1 MEKVRIRDLAKDLG
15 METSKEII
23 AFLEKIGARG
33 KSASSNLE
41 GDLIERVKGHFKKPA
56 PSPLPP
62 PTTVLTRSDGVM
74 ERRSQKVILRR
85 GAPVPPPTVVL
96 DKLEEASM
104 EETAAAEAAPQPL
117 EAIPPAVAEEIAPV
131 EAHAAEVAEVEAD
144 PQMLIQ
150 PQPQAQIQEQDH
162 NVVSGTPEAAP
173 EPVSQPVPQPEEQQ
187 PAGEQPVRVVEG
199 SEVAPKPDEARK
211 EKEKKWKKNKPH
223 EKKVQKG
230 VLKQNIIKEVLGE
243 PEAEGKKSEVAAPPV
258 VDVEASNVRHFQPPN
273 RHGKRKG
280 KPVKEKKPP
289 STLPPRPSKRLL
301 KIEEVVTVGELAHRM
316 GIKAADVIKKL
327 IEMGMPST
335 LNQLLDADTAGIL
348 AQEYGFE
355 VENISPEMESLI
367 DQEEDKEEDLLPR
380 SPVITIMGHVDHG
393 KTTLLDA
400 VRESKVTETEA
411 GGITQH
417 IGAYE
422 VEHGGRRLVVLDTPG
437 HEAFTA
443 MRARGASV
451 TDIVVLVVG
460 ADDGV
465 MPQTIEAIDHA
476 KAANVPIVVAVN
488 KIDKPGAQPDRIR
501 QQLSDHGLI
510 PEEWGGTTLYA
521 NVSAKKRVGIS
532 ELLELVLLQ
541 ADVLELK
548 SNPKKFA
555 RGTVIESRLEKGRG
569 PVATVLVLGGTLR
582 VGDAIVTGSHYGR
595 VRALINCKGKRLDE
609 AIPGTPVEIQGL
621 IGLPE
626 AGNKFAVL
634 KDERTARQ
642 IALHRVEKDRERVIS
657 RPRISLEDL
666 HRKIDAGEMKDLNIV
681 IKSDVQGSMEAL
693 QFSLAKLG
701 TDKVKVKVIH
711 AGVGGISESD
721 VMLASASS
729 AVVIGFNV
737 RPETKGVE
745 LAEREGIDIRLYS
758 IIYDVVDD
766 IKKAMEGLLDP
777 TLKEVVQGRAEVRNT
792 FHISKIG
799 TIAGCGVIS
808 GKITRN
814 SNARL
819 LRDNVVIYD
828 GKLSSLK
835 RFKDD
840 VREVAEGYE
849 CGLGI
854 ENYNDIQVGD
864 QIEAYIIEKIAGTL

>member
-1 MEKVRIRDLAKDLG
+1 MDKVRIRDLAKDLG
-15 METSKEII
+15 METSREII
-23 AFLEKIGARG
+23 AFLEKIGAKG

-41 GDLIERVKGHFKKPA
+41 GDLIERVKGHFKRPA
-56 PSPLPP
+56 PPP
-62 PTTVLTRSDGVM
+62 PPPQTTVLTRSDGVL

-85 GAPVPPPTVVL
+85 GVPTPPAPPVSEKPEEGPSAEAPHAEAPPSPSA
-96 DKLEEASM
+96 DE
-104 EETAAAEAAPQPL
+104 AAALAARAVSAAPSAAQ
-117 EAIPPAVAEEIAPV
+117 EPPAVAA
-131 EAHAAEVAEVEAD
+131 
-144 PQMLIQ
+144 
-150 PQPQAQIQEQDH
+150 
-162 NVVSGTPEAAP
+162 SGEAAP
-173 EPVSQPVPQPEEQQ
+173 ATAAEGAAEEAPAAEGEP
-187 PAGEQPVRVVEG
+187 ALRVVEKP
-199 SEVAPKPDEARK
+199 VTAPKPEDARK

-230 VLKQNIIKEVLGE
+230 VLKQTIIKEVLE
-243 PEAEGKKSEVAAPPV
+243 DPEAEAKKAAGQVVQPPEAEPAV
-258 VDVEASNVRHFQPPN
+258 VRQFQPT
-273 RHGKRKG
+273 RVSKRRG
-280 KPVKEKKPP
+280 RPVKEKKVP
-289 STLPPRPSKRLL
+289 STQPPKASKRHL
-301 KIEEVVTVGELAHRM
+301 KIEEVITVGDLAHRM

-355 VENISPEMESLI
+355 VENVAPEMESLI
-367 DQEEDKEEDLLPR
+367 DQEVDKEEDLRPR
-380 SPVITIMGHVDHG
+380 APVVTIMGHVDHG

-400 VRESKVTETEA
+400 IRESKVTESEA

-422 VEHGGRRLVVLDTPG
+422 VEHNNRRLVILDTPG

-465 MPQTIEAIDHA
+465 MPQTVEAIDHA

-501 QQLSDHGLI
+501 QQLSDRGLI

-521 NVSAKKRVGIS
+521 NVSAKRRVGIN

-548 SNPKKFA
+548 SNPTKLA
-555 RGTVIESRLEKGRG
+555 RGTVLESRLEKGRG
-569 PVATVLVLGGTLR
+569 PVATVLVLDGTLK

-609 AIPGTPVEIQGL
+609 AAPGTPAEIQGL
-621 IGLPE
+621 TGLPE

-642 IALHRVEKDRERVIS
+642 IALHRSEKERERVVA
-657 RPRISLEDL
+657 RPRMSLEDL
-666 HRKIDAGEMKDLNIV
+666 HKKIDAGEVKDLNIV

-693 QFSLAKLG
+693 QFSLGKLG

-711 AGVGGISESD
+711 SGVGGISESD

-729 AVVIGFNV
+729 AVIIGFNV
-737 RPETKGVE
+737 RPEAKGAE
-745 LAEREGIDIRLYS
+745 LAEREGVDIRLYS

-766 IKKAMEGLLDP
+766 IKKAMEGLLEP

-814 SNARL
+814 SNVRL
-819 LRDNVVIYD
+819 LRDNVVVFD

-840 VREVAEGYE
+840 VREVLEGFE

-864 QIEAYIIEKIAGTL
+864 QVEAYTIEKIAGTLV

>member
-1 MEKVRIRDLAKDLG
+1 A
-15 METSKEII
+15 ET
-23 AFLEKIGARG
+23 
-33 KSASSNLE
+33 
-41 GDLIERVKGHFKKPA
+41 VKTEA
-56 PSPLPP
+56 
-62 PTTVLTRSDGVM
+62 
-74 ERRSQKVILRR
+74 ESQVQ
-85 GAPVPPPTVVL
+85 
-96 DKLEEASM
+96 DFS
-104 EETAAAEAAPQPL
+104 EAAQAISEPASQLATQP
-117 EAIPPAVAEEIAPV
+117 E
-131 EAHAAEVAEVEAD
+131 
-144 PQMLIQ
+144 
-150 PQPQAQIQEQDH
+150 
-162 NVVSGTPEAAP
+162 
-173 EPVSQPVPQPEEQQ
+173 PQPESQPEQ
-187 PAGEQPVRVVEG
+187 PAADSSVRVVEKP
-199 SEVAPKPDEARK
+199 VTAPKPEDARK

-230 VLKQNIIKEVLGE
+230 VLKQNIIKEVLEE
-243 PEAEGKKSEVAAPPV
+243 PDAAGVKKQEVATPPV
-258 VDVEASNVRHFQPPN
+258 AEADASTVRQFQPS
-273 RHGKRKG
+273 RLSKRKG
-280 KPVKEKKPP
+280 KPVKEKKVP
-289 STLPPRPSKRLL
+289 STLPPKASKRLL

-355 VENISPEMESLI
+355 VENITPEMESLI
-367 DQEEDKEEDLLPR
+367 DQEEDKEEDLHPR
-380 SPVITIMGHVDHG
+380 PPVITIMGHVDHG

-400 VRESKVTETEA
+400 IRESKVTETEA

-422 VEHGGRRLVVLDTPG
+422 VEHSDRRLVVLDTPG

-451 TDIVVLVVG
+451 TDIVVLVVS

-465 MPQTIEAIDHA
+465 MPQTVEAIDHA

-501 QQLSDHGLI
+501 QQLSDYSLL

-521 NVSAKKRVGIS
+521 NVSAKKREGIS
-532 ELLELVLLQ
+532 ELLELLLLQ
-541 ADVLELK
+541 ADVLELR

-609 AIPGTPVEIQGL
+609 ASPGTPVEIQGL
-621 IGLPE
+621 IGLPD

-634 KDERTARQ
+634 RDERTARQ
-642 IALHRVEKDRERVIS
+642 IAQHRVEKERERVIS
-657 RPRISLEDL
+657 RPRISLEEL

-701 TDKVKVKVIH
+701 TDKVKVRVIH

-737 RPETKGVE
+737 RPEAKGAE

-814 SNARL
+814 SNVRL

-840 VREVAEGYE
+840 VKEVTEGYE

-854 ENYNDIQVGD
+854 ENYNDIQLGD
-864 QIEAYIIEKIAGTL
+864 QIEAYVIEKIAGTLT